1 MNVLQVEIVGALP
14 VETGDASQVAV
25 GLVVMAAMA
34 AFLPVVGPF

>member
-1 MNVLQVEIVGALP
+1 MNILQVEIMDTLL

-25 GLVVMAAMA
+25 GLVVMAVMA